1 MNRHHLQQRVQ
12 QRVDELVDSGQ
23 ETGVQVAAYL
33 HGAPIVDAVAG
44 LADPATGRAVTPG
57 TPFFSFSTGKAL
69 TSTVVHVLAEQG
81 RLDYDLRLAEV
92 WPEFARNG
100 KSGVTL
106 RHVLTHTA
114 GLPALPPDVTAAD
127 LADWG
132 RMCAILADT
141 APEWEPG
148 TAHGYHVWTYGWL
161 VGETVRRVT
170 GRTLS
175 QVLATDVAA
184 PLGVPGELL
193 LRVPDEDLD
202 RLAVLDE
209 RSWSDALKQLS
220 AQLPN
225 FDRAVPHGARPD
237 ADLGNDR
244 SFLRA
249 EVPAVGT
256 ITARAAARMFA
267 ALLGEV
273 DGVRLISPARL
284 REATRPVTRGPV
296 DIRHAGAV
304 DARVRRRRSDDRGG
318 RDRRQPGRGPA
329 RAGADHRGD
338 EELAGRRRRRPDGA
352 APRNDHLGG
361 PGRGADDPAV
371 PDPPRVMRP
380 DPP

>member
-284 REATRPVTRGPV
+284 REATRPVTRGPEWTFGMPVRWTLGYAV
-296 DIRHAGAV
+296 DGPMIEVGGIGGSLAGALPELGLTIAATKNSLAV
-304 DARVRRRRSDDRGG
+304 GDGDPMEQLREMIISAVREGAPTTLPSRIRR
-318 RDRRQPGRGPA
+318 
-329 RAGADHRGD
+329 
-338 EELAGRRRRRPDGA
+338 E
-352 APRNDHLGG
+352 
-361 PGRGADDPAV
+361 
-371 PDPPRVMRP
+371 
-380 DPP
+380 

>member
-1 MNRHHLQQRVQ
+1 MNRHHLLQQRVQ

-33 HGAPIVDAVAG
+33 HGEPIVDAVAG
-44 LADPATGRAVTPG
+44 LADPATGRPVTPG

-69 TSTVVHVLAEQG
+69 TSTAVHVLAEQG

-92 WPEFARNG
+92 WPEFARHG

-114 GLPALPPDVTAAD
+114 GLPALPPDMTAAD

-141 APEWEPG
+141 VPEWEPG

-161 VGETVRRVT
+161 VGETVRRAT

-175 QVLATDVAA
+175 QVLAGDVAA

-202 RLAVLDE
+202 RLAVLDD

-244 SFLRA
+244 AFLRA

-284 REATRPVTRGPV
+284 REATRPVTRGPEWTFGMPVRWTLGYAV
-296 DIRHAGAV
+296 DGPMIEVGGIGGSLAGALPELGLTIAATKNSLAV
-304 DARVRRRRSDDRGG
+304 GDGDPMEQLREMIISAVREEAPASLPSRIS
-318 RDRRQPGRGPA
+318 RD
-329 RAGADHRGD
+329 
-338 EELAGRRRRRPDGA
+338 
-352 APRNDHLGG
+352 
-361 PGRGADDPAV
+361 
-371 PDPPRVMRP
+371 
-380 DPP
+380 